1 MKTPI
6 FLFLLFAIHLSVAA
20 DSPAATATRPPNV
33 LFILADDLGWMDTSV
48 YGSKYYKTPHLERL
62 ASSGRLFTNAYSA
75 NPLCSP
81 TRASIMTG
89 LDPAR
94 IGMTAPTGHVPEV
107 RLKAEIGAKAAPS
120 SRILPV
126 NSVTRLDTS
135 YYTLAEALHD
145 AGYATGHFGKWHL
158 GPEPYDPLHQG
169 FDVDIPHWFGAGPAG
184 SYVAPW
190 KFPPKLGFQP
200 RTPGEHIEDR
210 MGDEAVAFMEKQ
222 VKAGKPFF
230 INYWQFSVHAPHDT
244 KADVRAKYEKTAD
257 PSDPQHCPTY
267 AAMVEILD
275 ANVGK
280 MLDALD
286 RLGVADNTIVVF
298 SSDNGGVTYEEV
310 DGAPITSNLPLR
322 GNKATIYEGG
332 VRVPCIVRWPGVT
345 APGSKSSSVVQSTDW
360 YPTLMEMLDVS
371 NTGKVAFDGRSIV
384 PELKGE
390 ETPDRP
396 IFIHFPH
403 DPPKANGEAA
413 TSVRLGDDKLIRFYF
428 GGEDGKDRYELYDL
442 SKDIGEK
449 NNLASA
455 LPDKVRELDALIT
468 DYLQRTGAVVPK
480 ANPAYNP
487 AASPRKKADAA
498 PEKKE
503 NGPTSDRENTSP
515 APRPDIVAP
524 APGPVTDEEKAS
536 PNSLGLHFR
545 GYSAT
550 TGDGTL
556 ILEGKGEKSE
566 YLVLL
571 LNPEKADMGPLV
583 LEMTLATP
591 EPVEGFAWWRTES
604 QSDFPA
610 GRQKEVFSTAGGQG
624 FQKLEIALPIPK
636 EELGRHLRIHFGT
649 ARRIEIQSIQIRIS
663 PGGSV
668 IKKFPTKK
676 GWGI

>member
-20 DSPAATATRPPNV
+20 DPSDSAAKRPPNV

-126 NSVTRLDTS
+126 NSVTRLNTS

-169 FDVDIPHWFGAGPAG
+169 FDVDIPHWSGAGPAG

-210 MGDEAVAFMEKQ
+210 MGDEAVTFMEKQ

-230 INYWQFSVHAPHDT
+230 INYWQFSVHSPHDT

-275 ANVGK
+275 DNVGK

-298 SSDNGGVTYEEV
+298 YSDNGGVTYEEV
-310 DGAPITSNLPLR
+310 DGAPVTSNLPLR

-360 YPTLMEMLDVS
+360 YPTLLEILGVS

-396 IFIHFPH
+396 IFVHFPH
-403 DPPKANGEAA
+403 DPPKAHAEAA

-487 AASPRKKADAA
+487 AAPVGKN
-498 PEKKE
+498 EKKPAE
-503 NGPTSDRENTSP
+503 SALEKEEDTPSANSGKTTP
-515 APRPDIVAP
+515 APVPEA
-524 APGPVTDEEKAS
+524 DEEKTS
-536 PNSLGLHFR
+536 PNSLGINFR

-556 ILEGKGEKSE
+556 ILEGKGEKGE
-566 YLVLL
+566 FLVLL
-571 LNPEKADMGPLV
+571 FSPAKADTGPLV

-591 EPVEGFAWWRTES
+591 EPAEGFVWWRTEA
-604 QSDFPA
+604 QSDFPD
-610 GRQKEVFSTAGGQG
+610 GRQREVFSTSGGQG
-624 FQKLEIALPIPK
+624 FQKLEISLPIPAGD
-636 EELGRHLRIHFGT
+636 LGRHLRINFGA
-649 ARRIEIQSIQIRIS
+649 ARHIEIQSIRIRTF
-663 PGGSV
+663 PGGNV
-668 IKKFPTKK
+668 VKQLPAKK